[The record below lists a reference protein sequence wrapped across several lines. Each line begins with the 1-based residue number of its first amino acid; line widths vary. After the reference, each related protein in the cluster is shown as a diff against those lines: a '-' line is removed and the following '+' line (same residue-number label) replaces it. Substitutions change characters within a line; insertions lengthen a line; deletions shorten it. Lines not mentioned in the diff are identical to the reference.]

1 MGLVDLIE
9 KLINEHG
16 SAEIMEKRLVLFKE
30 QATAIDQRNSK
41 LESENAEVR
50 RALEAVTKERDQLR
64 AHLAQITKSNE
75 LDETEKNLL
84 KVLTTIDGVSAK
96 TLATQAG
103 TDLVR
108 AEYYLHKLEQEEY
121 IYGQHFMGGASL
133 YSLAQRGREFLIKNQ
148 LI

>member
-30 QATAIDQRNSK
+30 QAAAIDQRNSI
-41 LESENAEVR
+41 LESESAELK
-50 RALEAVTKERDQLR
+50 RALDAVTKERDQLQ
-64 AHLAQITKSNE
+64 AHVAQITKSDE
-75 LDETEKNLL
+75 LDETEKKLL
-84 KVLTTIDGVSAK
+84 KA
-96 TLATQAG
+96 LAALDAVNAQTMAMRAG

-108 AEYYLHKLEQEEY
+108 VEYYLHKLEQEEY
-121 IYGQHFMGGASL
+121 IYGQHFIGGASL
-133 YSLAQRGREFLIKNQ
+133 YSLGQRGREFPIKNR